1 MNCDVETRNKQQFYQ
16 EMEENVIIV
25 AGHKLLVKMSI
36 NLFFTT
42 HDRENERTVDASV
55 GLLGF

>member
-1 MNCDVETRNKQQFYQ
+1 
-16 EMEENVIIV
+16 MEENVIIV

-42 HDRENERTVDASV
+42 HDWESERTVDASV
-55 GLLGF
+55 ELLGF